1 MGNVSDI
8 NGVSLSSITDIN
20 GVARA
25 NLSDINGV
33 TVPAAFTNSKS
44 LNFDGVNDSARWA
57 SNTTIPGLIGNT
69 SHAWSYWVKSS
80 DFSQSG
86 SGYYSTL
93 IYALNFFG
101 AGVSVFFVGSI
112 AENSHSNAGKIVV
125 SAVRGSASYFS
136 YTSDSAVTSSLNNN
150 AWNHIVCS
158 IDDTGSARNVTV
170 YINGSAVAGTNQ
182 TTNSDDFSSIDFGDI
197 ALGSQTFNAGGDSF
211 DAVELDEISL
221 YNTTLSSSDVTAIY
235 NSGVPVDESSRSGL
249 IGYWRLEDNG
259 DDSSSN
265 SNSLT
270 ISGAT
275 FTTDVPS

>member
-1 MGNVSDI
+1 LGNVSDI

-57 SNTTIPGLIGNT
+57 SNTTITGLIGNT

-101 AGVSVFFVGSI
+101 AGVSVFFIGAI
-112 AENSHSNAGKIVV
+112 AENSHANAGKIVV
-125 SAVRGSASYFS
+125 SAVYLSYI
-136 YTSDSAVTSSLNNN
+136 SDSAVISSLNNN

-158 IDDTGSARNVTV
+158 IDDTGSARNVSI
-170 YINGSAVAGTNQ
+170 YINGSAVAGTND
-182 TTNSDDFSSIDFGDI
+182 TTNSDDFSSIDFGDL
-197 ALGSQTFNAGGDSF
+197 ALGSQTFNAGSDSF

-235 NSGVPVDESSRSGL
+235 NSGLPVDESSRSGL

-270 ISGAT
+270 ISGAQ